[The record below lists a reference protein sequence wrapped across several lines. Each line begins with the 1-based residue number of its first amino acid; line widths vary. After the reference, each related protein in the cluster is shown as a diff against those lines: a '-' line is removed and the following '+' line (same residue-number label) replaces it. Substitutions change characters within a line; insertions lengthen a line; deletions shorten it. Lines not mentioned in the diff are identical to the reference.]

1 MGRGRVGEL
10 LKLWRIAVASATATA
25 TGLLNVATGRERG
38 PRVVLAIGDLAP
50 DFVLGASNGTTY
62 RLSAY
67 RHRQAVVLFWFPRAF
82 TGGCTVECRS
92 MQQHGGLEQFDVA
105 VFGASVDSAETNRR
119 FADAV
124 GARYPILSD
133 PDKRVARAYGVLSA
147 SGFPSR
153 WTFYI
158 GIDGRIL
165 AIDKQVR
172 VASHGGDVAGQ
183 LEALGIPR
191 RV

>member
-1 MGRGRVGEL
+1 VLVG
-10 LKLWRIAVASATATA
+10 S
-25 TGLLNVATGRERG
+25 
-38 PRVVLAIGDLAP
+38 D
-50 DFVLGASNGTTY
+50 GTSY

-82 TGGCTVECRS
+82 TGGCTVECKS
-92 MQQHGGLEQFDVA
+92 MQQHGALERFDVA
-105 VFGASVDSAETNRR
+105 IFGASVDSAETNRR

-133 PDKRVARAYGVLSA
+133 PGKRVARAYGVLGA

-158 GIDGRIL
+158 GIDGRLL
-165 AIDKQVR
+165 AIDKRVR
-172 VASHGGDVAGQ
+172 VASHGDDVAKQ

-191 RV
+191 RVTRVTPPSQAGPRGQAGANDDPARSIPHDHPRQAV

>member
-1 MGRGRVGEL
+1 
-10 LKLWRIAVASATATA
+10 
-25 TGLLNVATGRERG
+25 
-38 PRVVLAIGDLAP
+38 
-50 DFVLGASNGTTY
+50 
-62 RLSAY
+62 
-67 RHRQAVVLFWFPRAF
+67 
-82 TGGCTVECRS
+82 

-133 PDKRVARAYGVLSA
+133 PDKRVARAYGVLGA

-158 GIDGRIL
+158 GVDGRIQ
-165 AIDKQVR
+165 AIDKEVR
-172 VASHGGDVAGQ
+172 VASHGGDVARQ
-183 LEALGIPR
+183 LEVLGIPR
-191 RV
+191 RA